1 MRTWMSLWHTRWAV
15 MMTVHGTRM
24 ELVRVARA
32 VVMAR
37 TTLLLHALRL
47 LGEIRIGVMH
57 QRSSWVN
64 RRHIRS
70 RWALSCLGRC
80 LGL

>member
-1 MRTWMSLWHTRWAV
+1 MRTWMPLWHTRWAV
-15 MMTVHGTRM
+15 VMTVHRTRM

-32 VVMAR
+32 VVMPR

-57 QRSSWVN
+57 QRSSWVD
-64 RRHIRS
+64 RRHVRS
-70 RWALSCLGRC
+70 RWSLSCRGRC

>member
-15 MMTVHGTRM
+15 MMTVHRTRM

-47 LGEIRIGVMH
+47 LREIRIGVMH

-70 RWALSCLGRC
+70 RRPLSCLGRC
-80 LGL
+80 LRL